1 MAVSNASAGA
11 ALLLAAL
18 AACSRT
24 APPEPPPVSEP
35 SVTPPADVPDRVVR
49 TEAEWR
55 ARLTPMQYHVTR
67 EKGTERAFTG
77 AYWNCDEQGTYTCIG
92 CGAVLFTSQDK
103 FDAGCGWPSF
113 DKVAAAGRVKQ
124 HLDTSHG
131 MVRTEVTCARCDAH
145 LGHVFPDGPTETGQR
160 YCINSAAIHLERDR
174 ERR

>member
-1 MAVSNASAGA
+1 MAALTNASART
-11 ALLLAAL
+11 ALLVAAL

-24 APPEPPPVSEP
+24 APQEPAAVSKP
-35 SVTPPADVPDRVVR
+35 SDVPDRVVR

-55 ARLTPMQYHVTR
+55 AMLTPEQYHVIR

-77 AYWNCDEQGTYTCIG
+77 AYWNCDAQGTYTCIG
-92 CGAVLFTSQDK
+92 CGAVLFTSDDK

-113 DKVAAAGRVKQ
+113 DQAAAAGRVKE

-145 LGHVFPDGPTETGQR
+145 LGHVFPDGPTPTGLR
-160 YCINSAAIHLERDR
+160 YCINSAAIHLERD
-174 ERR
+174 EKRR